1 MRNPPSE
8 SLGSSNLGSTS
19 RNTTSES
26 LESLILGSTLQNIT
40 NIKTLGV
47 TCSPTVEF
55 LNAAKIAIKFL
66 ENRNNCG
73 DKNLINSILGKIDD
87 LRISCKDLCII
98 QLHSQHSRDVLTP
111 SNTFNTKVTIRNT
124 EGTIIEQ
131 FNVIPGTQY
140 NIEISDS
147 TAILKTAGG
156 DVIMSR
162 DLPATTNGVLYAPNV
177 LVVVKDSSGNI
188 LETLEIPSGGYEEI
202 IFPDCPGVDDFD
214 DNDFNPQ
221 DFG

>member
-73 DKNLINSILGKIDD
+73 DKNLIKSILGKIDD
-87 LRISCKDLCII
+87 LRISCKDLCVI
-98 QLHSQHSRDVLTP
+98 QLHRQHSRDVLTP

-162 DLPATTNGVLYAPNV
+162 DLPATTNGILYAPDV
-177 LVVVKDSSGNI
+177 LIVIKDSSGNVI
-188 LETLEIPSGGYEEI
+188 ETLEIPSGGYKEI
-202 IFPDCPGVDDFD
+202 IFPDCSGVDDF
-214 DNDFNPQ
+214 
-221 DFG
+221 G